1 MNSVDISFK
10 MKLSEIQPSQLYL
23 SKKKLALIKKTSYFF
38 GNIYYDYI
46 GIERDFE
53 LWTGTNNPGIALIAP
68 FIGAAL
74 AIIGAIAIRPIEP
87 REEVIRIEERKD
99 LIIKT
104 PIEPI
109 NSQVRYCT
117 ECGQK
122 LISTEIRFCTSCGI
136 ELKF

>member
-1 MNSVDISFK
+1 M
-10 MKLSEIQPSQLYL
+10 
-23 SKKKLALIKKTSYFF
+23 
-38 GNIYYDYI
+38 
-46 GIERDFE
+46 
-53 LWTGTNNPGIALIAP
+53 IAP

-74 AIIGAIAIRPIEP
+74 AIIGTIAIRTIKP

-109 NSQVRYCT
+109 NIQVRYCP

-122 LISTEIRFCTSCGI
+122 LISTEIRFCINCGF
-136 ELKF
+136 KFQS

>member
-1 MNSVDISFK
+1 M
-10 MKLSEIQPSQLYL
+10 
-23 SKKKLALIKKTSYFF
+23 
-38 GNIYYDYI
+38 
-46 GIERDFE
+46 
-53 LWTGTNNPGIALIAP
+53 IAP

-74 AIIGAIAIRPIEP
+74 TIIGAIAIRPIKP

-99 LIIKT
+99 LTIKT

-109 NSQVRYCT
+109 YSQVRYCH

-136 ELKF
+136 DLKF